1 MSEWV
6 RRPLRGYHAVFQLSS
21 PSASKGEQGTKQID
35 IFFINEGNFRNDEG
49 YYITRPTLS
58 GEFLFPDQLPCL
70 FWIAQIYLFRQVGS
84 VDDLRSQDSET
95 QGNHFQD
102 VHHKHKV
109 A

>member
-1 MSEWV
+1 MGEEAPSRISCCLPTQFTLGLK
-6 RRPLRGYHAVFQLSS
+6 RRTRYEADRYL
-21 PSASKGEQGTKQID
+21 
-35 IFFINEGNFRNDEG
+35 FINEGNFRNDEG

-84 VDDLRSQDSET
+84 VDDVRSQDGEA
-95 QGNHFQD
+95 QVNHFQD
-102 VHHKHKV
+102 VHHKHKI